1 VELCQRDTKS
11 PIFWCSDMPLATKFA
26 DLFEIC
32 HEQKGSVA
40 QIVQRGWR
48 LTFRRWLRENLQN
61 QLRELRDIL
70 ASFAPNEKDDHP
82 KWCWE
87 KSGVSTVKSAYKQ
100 LCCNESGASC
110 KMIWR
115 AKLPLKIKIWM
126 WVIEQNAMLTK
137 DNLTKRNWTGDFTCA
152 FCGENETISHLFF
165 ECNIAKYVWS
175 IVAFVIGADNRP
187 TSFEQYWY

>member
-1 VELCQRDTKS
+1 
-11 PIFWCSDMPLATKFA
+11 
-26 DLFEIC
+26 
-32 HEQKGSVA
+32 
-40 QIVQRGWR
+40 
-48 LTFRRWLRENLQN
+48 
-61 QLRELRDIL
+61 LRELRDIL